1 MWASYW
7 RGFSCCRAQAL
18 GTRASVVVAC
28 RLSCSMAYGIFLD
41 QVLNQCP
48 RHWQA
53 DSQPLD
59 HQGCLRALVVM
70 HLSRLNTGAL
80 VSRVCGGWKAC
91 CEEYIPIECGRK
103 SHSQTTLVW
112 IPAQPFITRT
122 SYLMFLCLFP
132 FPPCEEGNLY
142 ERRLLRDLPH
152 TVVVRDNVV
161 GKN

>member
-1 MWASYW
+1 M
-7 RGFSCCRAQAL
+7 GFSLVAECGFLIGVASLVVEQTL
-18 GTRASVVVAC
+18 GTRALVVVAC

-48 RHWQA
+48 LHWQA

-59 HQGCLRALVVM
+59 HQGCLRALVVI

-91 CEEYIPIECGRK
+91 CKGYIPIECGRK
-103 SHSQTTLVW
+103 IHSQTSWVW

-122 SYLMFLCLFP
+122 SYLMFLCLSFLSLP
-132 FPPCEEGNLY
+132 LWGGKP
-142 ERRLLRDLPH
+142 LRS
-152 TVVVRDNVV
+152 TS
-161 GKN
+161 